1 MFNRT
6 DESFVPPTTEETDV
20 LTEMPQSSSAVN
32 RFDRFLKERKDSE
45 LFNLQVLKENL
56 DTSSG
61 EATLDVKVS
70 CHIPALLILLT

>member
-1 MFNRT
+1 M
-6 DESFVPPTTEETDV
+6 
-20 LTEMPQSSSAVN
+20 LTEMPQNSSAVN

-45 LFNLQVLKENL
+45 LFNLQALKENL